1 MLTKYKKSG
10 NIIRDEKVWKDNLHN
25 NCFFVICNSS
35 LFFCKIFIA
44 IKYMDDDEMFLY
56 GFALFGVTCAI
67 VMLRIFLIDI
77 FDIWRKKKK

>member
-1 MLTKYKKSG
+1 MKKFEK
-10 NIIRDEKVWKDNLHN
+10 IIYTIIVSLLFATAVY
-25 NCFFVICNSS
+25 FFVK
-35 LFFCKIFIA
+35 LFIA

-56 GFALFGVTCAI
+56 GFALFGETCAV

>member
-1 MLTKYKKSG
+1 MKKFEK
-10 NIIRDEKVWKDNLHN
+10 IICSIIVSLL
-25 NCFFVICNSS
+25 FATAVYLFVK
-35 LFFCKIFIA
+35 LFIA

-56 GFALFGVTCAI
+56 GFALFGETCAV